1 MATNNDFK
9 NVIIDRNIYI
19 RTNLNPETTA
29 DVIIGLTKIEQ
40 NTQINKNTVTP
51 EKIYEPTKS
60 LHSEVVNVYI
70 SSNGGEDSS
79 MFAILHLFD
88 MLKAKGT
95 IIRTY
100 NLSLAASCA
109 GVIAISGT
117 PGYRYMA
124 SHAYNLIHF
133 GRYTGTMQRD
143 SEIEISY
150 KDIKDCNEEFKNL
163 YSTYTNLSKKEIN
176 KYFEK
181 EGSGKLGAKD
191 CLAKG
196 LCDWVI
202 TPRGWTNN
210 VQDLI
215 DQNIR

>member
-1 MATNNDFK
+1 MANNNDFK
-9 NVIIDRNIYI
+9 NAIFNRDVYI
-19 RTNLNPETTA
+19 RTVINPETTA
-29 DVIIGLTKIEQ
+29 DIITGLTKLEQ
-40 NTQINKNTVTP
+40 TTKFDENVNLSN
-51 EKIYEPTKS
+51 KIYKPTDS
-60 LHSEVVNVYI
+60 ITTPVVNVYI

-88 MLKAKGT
+88 MLKSKGT

-163 YSTYTNLSKKEIN
+163 YSTYTNLNRKEIN

-215 DQNIR
+215 DQKIR

>member
-9 NVIIDRNIYI
+9 NVIYDHDVYI
-19 RTNLNPETTA
+19 RTVLNPETTA
-29 DVIIGLTKIEQ
+29 DIITGLTKLEQ
-40 NTQINKNTVTP
+40 KTNINNAHQST
-51 EKIYEPTKS
+51 KIYKPTEIIPD
-60 LHSEVVNVYI
+60 EVLNVYI

-100 NLSLAASCA
+100 NLSVAASCA
-109 GVIAISGT
+109 GIIAIYGT

-133 GRYTGTMQRD
+133 GRYNEKMERQ
-143 SEIEISY
+143 SEIEIAY
-150 KDIKDCNEEFKNL
+150 KNVKDCNIEFKNL
-163 YSTYTNLSKKEIN
+163 YLATTNLTKKEIN

-181 EGSGKLGAKD
+181 EGSGRLGAKD
-191 CLAKG
+191 CLVKG

-202 TPRGWTNN
+202 TPHGWTNN
-210 VQDLI
+210 IKDLI
-215 DQNIR
+215 DQNVR

>member
-51 EKIYEPTKS
+51 EKIYEPTQS

-100 NLSLAASCA
+100 NLSVAASCA
-109 GVIAISGT
+109 GIIAIYGT

-124 SHAYNLIHF
+124 SHSYNLIHF
-133 GRYTGTMQRD
+133 GRYNEKMERQH
-143 SEIEISY
+143 EIEISH
-150 KDIKDCNEEFKNL
+150 KDVKACNEEFKNL
-163 YSTYTNLSKKEIN
+163 YLDATNLTRKEVN
-176 KYFEK
+176 RYFEK
-181 EGSGKLGAKD
+181 EGSGKLGAKG
-191 CLAKG
+191 CLVKG

-215 DQNIR
+215 NQNIR

>member
-1 MATNNDFK
+1 MANNNDFK
-9 NVIIDRNIYI
+9 NAIFNRDVYI
-19 RTNLNPETTA
+19 RTVINPETTA
-29 DVIIGLTKIEQ
+29 DIITGLTKLEQ
-40 NTQINKNTVTP
+40 TTKFDENVNLSN
-51 EKIYEPTKS
+51 KIYKPTDS
-60 LHSEVVNVYI
+60 ITTPVVNVYI

-88 MLKAKGT
+88 MLKSKGT

-100 NLSLAASCA
+100 NLSVAASCA
-109 GVIAISGT
+109 GIIAIYGT

-124 SHAYNLIHF
+124 SHSYNLIHF
-133 GRYTGTMQRD
+133 GRYNETMNRQP
-143 SEIEISY
+143 EIEISH
-150 KDIKDCNEEFKNL
+150 KDIKACNEEFKNL
-163 YSTYTNLSKKEIN
+163 YLATTNLTPKEIN
-176 KYFEK
+176 RYFEK

-215 DQNIR
+215 DQKIR